1 MKSSV
6 SCRLWRPCP
15 LREKRARTA
24 EMLNM
29 SAARMSEMGRP
40 AIRAKSQMPTREN
53 RVERTCH
60 FRPAR
65 RAGTTTTSV

>member
-1 MKSSV
+1 MV
-6 SCRLWRPCP
+6 SCRLWRPRP
-15 LREKRARTA
+15 SREKRPMTA

-40 AIRAKSQMPTREN
+40 ATRAKSQMPTRE
-53 RVERTCH
+53 RSVERTCH

-65 RAGTTTTSV
+65 RAGTTTMKV